1 MSSISRCF
9 INGYRR
15 ALNIAGTK
23 RWPDLSGSEQRD
35 YEALKGDWDN
45 VGCTIRE
52 ETERFG
58 EKMPYKV
65 RNRN

>member
-1 MSSISRCF
+1 MSSISGYF
-9 INGYRR
+9 INGYKR

-23 RWPDLSGSEQRD
+23 RWPDLSESEKKD

-52 ETERFG
+52 ETERFK
-58 EKMPYKV
+58 EECIAK
-65 RNRN
+65 